1 MSASKQIG
9 HKKETAKRKKVALPI
24 QVKRMYDKEISI
36 ECIAKELS
44 LPLRDVREYISWYER
59 DRLALF

>member
-1 MSASKQIG
+1 MSVSKQVG
-9 HKKETAKRKKVALPI
+9 HKKEIAKRKKVALPI

-36 ECIAKELS
+36 ERIAKELS
-44 LPLRDVREYISWYER
+44 LPLRDVREYISWYES

>member
-9 HKKETAKRKKVALPI
+9 HRKETVKRKKVALPI
-24 QVKRMYDKEISI
+24 QVKRMYEKEMSI